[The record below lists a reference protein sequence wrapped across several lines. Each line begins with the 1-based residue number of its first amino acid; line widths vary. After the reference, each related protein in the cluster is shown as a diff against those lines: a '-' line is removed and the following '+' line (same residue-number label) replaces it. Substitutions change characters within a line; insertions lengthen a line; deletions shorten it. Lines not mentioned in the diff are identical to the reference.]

1 MAEIRTAINIIDGFS
16 PVFKSLNN
24 ALGIVTASLADMQ
37 GQLSRPIDLNAL
49 NTAQRELAEAGAA
62 LDRLGDESVKASQ
75 KQRQLNSSWN
85 VGSKTV
91 DLLKSKVGM
100 LLGAY
105 ASFEGVKGLI
115 TGADTY
121 TSTNSL
127 LTILDTR
134 INGEDALQG
143 ADTIR
148 AQIMQMANSTTAAFS
163 TTADAVAKMGV
174 QASQSFSSSDE
185 LIAFVEQVNKLGSIA
200 GSNSV
205 ENMASWEGAMTQL
218 TQAMGNGVLRG
229 EELNSV
235 LDGMPLVAQTIEKYF
250 RRMGDA
256 RPLKE
261 IAEQGLISSEI
272 VKQALF
278 SVADETN
285 ATFEGMGYTFTDL
298 WNVFNNHAQDA
309 LTNTYKRL
317 SEISNSKT
325 LMSFAE
331 KAGDAI
337 AVLGAGIVGVIDL
350 GISAATFIADNWS
363 IIGPLFYGAAT
374 AAGVYG
380 ATLLAIRA
388 YTIAS
393 AAAQAAY
400 TGALTA
406 YTAAVNAAKAA
417 QVAYTAVLAAGNGVM
432 ALLKGGVLGLTAGFK
447 ALAVA
452 MSINPFMLIVYAVI
466 AIVAA
471 FYGVIALINKFCG
484 TSVSA
489 TGIIVGAF
497 RALGA
502 VVWDVFAVLWNGI
515 LNVCDNINNLVI
527 SLAEVVYNAFNGGF
541 TGWIDGVKSVFW
553 GLIDWIYQ
561 IIKPLIEVWDKF
573 KGTDY
578 AASLQTTITQQ
589 ADAGKTDTY
598 KTFARS
604 NLRDQYGAT
613 VLDLGEQFNKGY
625 EWGENFSLSD
635 TVGGLFSVDDVAKQM
650 GANNLSGLAQSQTDA
665 AQQTALDT
673 IARNTG
679 DMAAS
684 MGTTKEE
691 LAYLR
696 EIGEREAINKFTTA
710 EIKVSMNNT
719 NTVNSALDID
729 DVMNTFADRL
739 RQAVSNAAD
748 GVHV

>member
-1 MAEIRTAINIIDGFS
+1 M
-16 PVFKSLNN
+16 
-24 ALGIVTASLADMQ
+24 
-37 GQLSRPIDLNAL
+37 
-49 NTAQRELAEAGAA
+49 
-62 LDRLGDESVKASQ
+62 
-75 KQRQLNSSWN
+75 
-85 VGSKTV
+85 
-91 DLLKSKVGM
+91 
-100 LLGAY
+100 
-105 ASFEGVKGLI
+105 
-115 TGADTY
+115 
-121 TSTNSL
+121 
-127 LTILDTR
+127 
-134 INGEDALQG
+134 
-143 ADTIR
+143 
-148 AQIMQMANSTTAAFS
+148 
-163 TTADAVAKMGV
+163 
-174 QASQSFSSSDE
+174 
-185 LIAFVEQVNKLGSIA
+185 
-200 GSNSV
+200 
-205 ENMASWEGAMTQL
+205 
-218 TQAMGNGVLRG
+218 
-229 EELNSV
+229 
-235 LDGMPLVAQTIEKYF
+235 
-250 RRMGDA
+250 
-256 RPLKE
+256 
-261 IAEQGLISSEI
+261 
-272 VKQALF
+272 
-278 SVADETN
+278 
-285 ATFEGMGYTFTDL
+285 
-298 WNVFNNHAQDA
+298 
-309 LTNTYKRL
+309 
-317 SEISNSKT
+317 
-325 LMSFAE
+325 
-331 KAGDAI
+331 
-337 AVLGAGIVGVIDL
+337 
-350 GISAATFIADNWS
+350 
-363 IIGPLFYGAAT
+363 
-374 AAGVYG
+374 
-380 ATLLAIRA
+380 
-388 YTIAS
+388 
-393 AAAQAAY
+393 
-400 TGALTA
+400 
-406 YTAAVNAAKAA
+406 
-417 QVAYTAVLAAGNGVM
+417 
-432 ALLKGGVLGLTAGFK
+432 
-447 ALAVA
+447 AVA